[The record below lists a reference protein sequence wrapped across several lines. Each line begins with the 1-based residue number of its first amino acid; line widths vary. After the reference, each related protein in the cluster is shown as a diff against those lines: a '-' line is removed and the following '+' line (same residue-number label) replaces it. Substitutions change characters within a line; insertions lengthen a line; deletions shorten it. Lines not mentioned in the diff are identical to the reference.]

1 MDEDKTNTY
10 TKPCRAAART
20 AQPIPMRLLKAS
32 IPTDAGNAGIRD
44 GSMMK
49 NMGSILEDAKPE
61 AVYFFIENGKRTCLM
76 IIDMNEQTQLP
87 SAVEPW
93 FLSMGAD
100 ITMVPVMNGEDF
112 EKAGPSIGATLEK
125 YS

>member
-1 MDEDKTNTY
+1 M
-10 TKPCRAAART
+10 
-20 AQPIPMRLLKAS
+20 LLKAS
-32 IPTDAGNAGIRD
+32 IPTEAGNAGIRD
-44 GSMMK
+44 GSMMES
-49 NMGSILEDAKPE
+49 MGSILEDAKPE

-76 IIDMNEQTQLP
+76 IIDMDEQTQLP

-100 ITMVPVMNGEDF
+100 ITIVPVMNGEDF

>member
-1 MDEDKTNTY
+1 
-10 TKPCRAAART
+10 
-20 AQPIPMRLLKAS
+20 MRMLLKAS
-32 IPTDAGNAGIRD
+32 IPTEAGNAGIRD
-44 GSMMK
+44 GSMME
-49 NMGSILEDAKPE
+49 NMGSILADAKPE

-100 ITMVPVMNGEDF
+100 ITIVPVMNGEDF

>member
-1 MDEDKTNTY
+1 
-10 TKPCRAAART
+10 
-20 AQPIPMRLLKAS
+20 MRMLLKAS
-32 IPTDAGNAGIRD
+32 IPTEAGNAGIRV
-44 GSMMK
+44 GSMME

-100 ITMVPVMNGEDF
+100 ITIVPVMNGEDF

>member
-1 MDEDKTNTY
+1 
-10 TKPCRAAART
+10 
-20 AQPIPMRLLKAS
+20 MRILLKAS
-32 IPTDAGNAGIRD
+32 IPTEAGNAGIRD
-44 GSMMK
+44 GSMME

-100 ITMVPVMNGEDF
+100 ITIVPVMNGEDF

-125 YS
+125 HS

>member
-1 MDEDKTNTY
+1 
-10 TKPCRAAART
+10 
-20 AQPIPMRLLKAS
+20 MRMLLKAS
-32 IPTDAGNAGIRD
+32 IPTEAGNAGIRD
-44 GSMMK
+44 GSMME

-93 FLSMGAD
+93 FLSMGAE

-112 EKAGPSIGATLEK
+112 EKAGPSVGATVEK

>member
-1 MDEDKTNTY
+1 
-10 TKPCRAAART
+10 
-20 AQPIPMRLLKAS
+20 MRMLLKAS
-32 IPTDAGNAGIRD
+32 
-44 GSMMK
+44 MME

-76 IIDMNEQTQLP
+76 IIDMDEQTQLP

>member
-1 MDEDKTNTY
+1 M
-10 TKPCRAAART
+10 
-20 AQPIPMRLLKAS
+20 LLKAS
-32 IPTDAGNAGIRD
+32 IPTEAGNAGIRD
-44 GSMMK
+44 GSMME

-76 IIDMNEQTQLP
+76 IIDMDEQTQLP

-100 ITMVPVMNGEDF
+100 ITIVPVMNGEDF

>member
-1 MDEDKTNTY
+1 
-10 TKPCRAAART
+10 
-20 AQPIPMRLLKAS
+20 
-32 IPTDAGNAGIRD
+32 
-44 GSMMK
+44 
-49 NMGSILEDAKPE
+49 
-61 AVYFFIENGKRTCLM
+61 M
-76 IIDMNEQTQLP
+76 IIDMDEQTQLP

-112 EKAGPSIGATLEK
+112 EKAGPSIGATLDK

>member
-1 MDEDKTNTY
+1 
-10 TKPCRAAART
+10 
-20 AQPIPMRLLKAS
+20 MRMLLKAS
-32 IPTDAGNAGIRD
+32 LPTEAGNAGIRD
-44 GSMMK
+44 GSMME

-100 ITMVPVMNGEDF
+100 ITIVPVMNGEDF

>member
-1 MDEDKTNTY
+1 
-10 TKPCRAAART
+10 
-20 AQPIPMRLLKAS
+20 MRMLLKAS
-32 IPTDAGNAGIRD
+32 IPTEAGNAGIRD
-44 GSMMK
+44 GSMME

-76 IIDMNEQTQLP
+76 IIEMNEQTQLP

-100 ITMVPVMNGEDF
+100 ITIVPVMNGEDF

>member
-1 MDEDKTNTY
+1 
-10 TKPCRAAART
+10 
-20 AQPIPMRLLKAS
+20 MRMLLKAS
-32 IPTDAGNAGIRD
+32 IPTEAGNAGIRD
-44 GSMMK
+44 GSMME

-61 AVYFFIENGKRTCLM
+61 AVYFFIENGKRTWLM

-93 FLSMGAD
+93 FLSMGAE

>member
-1 MDEDKTNTY
+1 
-10 TKPCRAAART
+10 
-20 AQPIPMRLLKAS
+20 
-32 IPTDAGNAGIRD
+32 
-44 GSMMK
+44 
-49 NMGSILEDAKPE
+49 MGSILEDAKPE

-76 IIDMNEQTQLP
+76 IIDMDEQTQLP

>member
-1 MDEDKTNTY
+1 
-10 TKPCRAAART
+10 
-20 AQPIPMRLLKAS
+20 MRMLLKAS
-32 IPTDAGNAGIRD
+32 IPTEAGNAGIRD
-44 GSMMK
+44 GSMME
-49 NMGSILEDAKPE
+49 NMGSILEDSKPE

-93 FLSMGAD
+93 FLSMGAEL
-100 ITMVPVMNGEDF
+100 TMVPVMNGEDF

>member
-1 MDEDKTNTY
+1 
-10 TKPCRAAART
+10 
-20 AQPIPMRLLKAS
+20 MRMLLKAS
-32 IPTDAGNAGIRD
+32 IPTEAGNAGIRD
-44 GSMMK
+44 GSMMES
-49 NMGSILEDAKPE
+49 MGSILADAKPE

-76 IIDMNEQTQLP
+76 IIDMDEQTQLP